1 MTLEHKE
8 KKVLSSSIE
17 LETIIREKLSESYK
31 NSDFDALSVDPDED
45 LYVSGV
51 IDSFGLATLIGLVE
65 SETGLSAS
73 MRLARDQEKF
83 VFSIRGISLF
93 FLPDHV

>member
-1 MTLEHKE
+1 MTLDNKE

-31 NSDFDALSVDPDED
+31 NSDFDVLSVDPDED

-73 MRLARDQEKF
+73 MRLVGGQEKF
-83 VFSIRGISLF
+83 VFSIRGISMF
-93 FLPDHV
+93 FQADRV

>member
-1 MTLEHKE
+1 MTLDHKE

-17 LETIIREKLSESYK
+17 FETIIREKLSESYK

-73 MRLARDQEKF
+73 MRLVGDQEKF
-83 VFSIRGISLF
+83 VF
-93 FLPDHV
+93 

>member
-1 MTLEHKE
+1 MDNKE
-8 KKVLSSSIE
+8 KRVLSSSID
-17 LETIIREKLSESYK
+17 LEIIIREKLLESYK

-51 IDSFGLATLIGLVE
+51 IDSLGLATLIGLVE

-73 MRLARDQEKF
+73 MRLVGDQEKF
-83 VFSIRGISLF
+83 VFSIRGISMF
-93 FLPDHV
+93 FHADRV